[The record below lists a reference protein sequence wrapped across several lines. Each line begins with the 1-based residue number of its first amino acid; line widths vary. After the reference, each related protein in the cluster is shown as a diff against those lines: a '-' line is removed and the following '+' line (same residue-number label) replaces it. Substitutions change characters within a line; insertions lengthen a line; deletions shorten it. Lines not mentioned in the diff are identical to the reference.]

1 MMERKDLPDHLV
13 APERKEMLVNQVLTE
28 LQERTALMV

>member
-13 APERKEMLVNQVLTE
+13 PPERKEMQVKQVLTE
-28 LQERTALMV
+28 HQERTALTV